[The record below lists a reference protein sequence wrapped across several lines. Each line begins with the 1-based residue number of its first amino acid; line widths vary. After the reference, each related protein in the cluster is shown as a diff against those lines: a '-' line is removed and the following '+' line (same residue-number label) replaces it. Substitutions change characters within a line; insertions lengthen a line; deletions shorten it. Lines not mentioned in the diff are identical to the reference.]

1 MKIRSYFLI
10 ILLYLTPLVC
20 PAQELNTKTLMI
32 VDGTGV
38 EAGEFIRMYKK
49 SIEPGKKLDI
59 DSYLQQF
66 TVFKLKVADA
76 LREGYD
82 TTKSFRNELNGYRNQ
97 LAQNYLTDKQTKDK
111 LLQKAY
117 QRSQTDVNA
126 WHILIAMPQNVSPAD
141 TLKAWQ
147 KAINIRE
154 RIIKGEPFES
164 VARGTSDDKSVKI
177 NGGNLGYFT
186 VFQMIMPFEDAAY
199 SLKKGAISM
208 PVRTPYG
215 YHIIKVTDKRPS
227 KGKIKVAHIMKA
239 VQPGAA
245 DSTSKKAEEEINR
258 IYQLLQEGAS
268 FSDLAKKYSDH
279 KESAA
284 KGGELNWFGTGEI
297 ISDFSEAAFAM
308 ADTGKYTKP
317 VHTIYGWHIIKLLD
331 KKSPGTFEESNSY
344 LESKINKSYLNSI
357 SEKSFVGKL
366 KKDYNFQINQDA
378 YNWFIGH
385 TDTLIIQGLKKYDR
399 TTIPSGNMYSFAG
412 QYFTTDEFAE
422 YVEKRGS
429 MIVTKDSSLFI
440 NHLID
445 ARAGDH
451 LISYEN
457 SQLEKK
463 YPEFRYLMNEFH
475 DGMLLFEV
483 SGKNVWNRVSNDSS
497 GLRHYYD
504 ENKNKW
510 LSKTGIEAEVY
521 TIKSSDGE
529 KQLSAA
535 FEKYSRKND
544 LDDILLNKFNK
555 INDTVLLISRNTW
568 YKGDNPD
575 IDKIEWKNGTQ
586 SLTYKGY
593 PSIII
598 IKKVLEPS
606 PLNYDKVQGEVMTG
620 YQEFLESEWIRQLN
634 KKYNV
639 KIDNVVF
646 QEVKKNINNE

>member
-1 MKIRSYFLI
+1 
-10 ILLYLTPLVC
+10 
-20 PAQELNTKTLMI
+20 
-32 VDGTGV
+32 
-38 EAGEFIRMYKK
+38 
-49 SIEPGKKLDI
+49 
-59 DSYLQQF
+59 
-66 TVFKLKVADA
+66 
-76 LREGYD
+76 
-82 TTKSFRNELNGYRNQ
+82 
-97 LAQNYLTDKQTKDK
+97 
-111 LLQKAY
+111 
-117 QRSQTDVNA
+117 
-126 WHILIAMPQNVSPAD
+126 
-141 TLKAWQ
+141 
-147 KAINIRE
+147 
-154 RIIKGEPFES
+154 
-164 VARGTSDDKSVKI
+164 
-177 NGGNLGYFT
+177 
-186 VFQMIMPFEDAAY
+186 
-199 SLKKGAISM
+199 
-208 PVRTPYG
+208 
-215 YHIIKVTDKRPS
+215 
-227 KGKIKVAHIMKA
+227 
-239 VQPGAA
+239 
-245 DSTSKKAEEEINR
+245 
-258 IYQLLQEGAS
+258 
-268 FSDLAKKYSDH
+268 
-279 KESAA
+279 
-284 KGGELNWFGTGEI
+284 
-297 ISDFSEAAFAM
+297 M
-308 ADTGKYTKP
+308 ADTGKFTKP

-331 KKSPGTFEESNSY
+331 KKSPGTFEESSSY

-357 SEKSFVGKL
+357 SKKSFVGKL

-399 TTIPSGNMYSFAG
+399 TTMPSGKMYSFAG
-412 QYFTTDEFAE
+412 QYFTTDEFAD
-422 YVEKRGS
+422 YIEKRGS

-497 GLRHYYD
+497 GLHHYYD

-510 LSKTGIEAEVY
+510 LSRTGIEAEVY
-521 TIKSSDGE
+521 TMKSSDGE

-598 IKKVLEPS
+598 IKRVLEPS

-620 YQEFLESEWIRQLN
+620 YQEFLDSEWIRQLN